1 MKCTFK
7 KGSCPCHIMTLFIII
22 LALYGIAVS
31 ALFIRQQV
39 VVVGI
44 ATNYIEP
51 EDTSK
56 LINDVFGTN
65 PDQAYHAEGIT
76 ALNRSGY
83 SGLALYYLF
92 RPLIPI
98 LCIVALCLIVAA
110 VLQICATRKIRKYQR
125 DEENKLLTWIRSNE
139 TDEIVCSICADSV
152 ISAIADQKRLLQK
165 QNEVHNEDTAKIM
178 HYMENISHQLKT
190 PLTVMRVACERL
202 AMQDSASEPTVNVCL
217 SQINKM
223 TQMIQDLLQLGRFD
237 CNKQKKKFAYSNVQE
252 LLETVSNDMDIIA
265 APKNI
270 DLEITGDPSTVFYC
284 DSYWIK
290 EAIGNVLKNCIEA
303 SSNSKIAIHYEC
315 SDTSN
320 YIRIDDYG
328 CGFEPEFE
336 KQLFQRYAFT
346 SNSKSSGSGLGMA
359 IAQEAIK
366 MHFGVI
372 TAANRAEGGA
382 TFRITFPRLDASAIY
397 G

>member
-7 KGSCPCHIMTLFIII
+7 KGSCPYHIMTLFIII

-44 ATNYIEP
+44 ATNYIAP

-65 PDQAYHAEGIT
+65 PNQAYHAEGIT

-83 SGLALYYLF
+83 SGLALYYLS

-110 VLQICATRKIRKYQR
+110 VLQICATRKIRKYHR

-152 ISAIADQKRLLQK
+152 ISAIAEQKRLLQK
-165 QNEVHNEDTAKIM
+165 QKELHNEDTAKIM
-178 HYMENISHQLKT
+178 HYMEDISHQLKT
-190 PLTVMRVACERL
+190 PLTVMRVTCERS
-202 AMQDSASEPTVNVCL
+202 AMQNSTFEPAANVCL

-223 TQMIQDLLQLGRFD
+223 TQLIQDLLQLGRFD
-237 CNKQKKKFAYSNVQE
+237 CKKQKKKLAYSNVQE
-252 LLETVSNDMDIIA
+252 LLETVSNDLDIIA

-270 DLEITGDPSTVFYC
+270 VIEITGDPTTVFYC
-284 DSYWIK
+284 DSHWIK
-290 EAIGNVLKNCIEA
+290 EAVGNILKNCIE
-303 SSNSKIAIHYEC
+303 SSSDSKITIHYEC
-315 SDTSN
+315 NDTSN
-320 YIRIDDYG
+320 YIRIDDHG

-346 SNSKSSGSGLGMA
+346 SSNKGNGSGLGMA

-366 MHFGVI
+366 MHFGMI
-372 TAANRAEGGA
+372 TAANKAEGGA
-382 TFRITFPRLDASAIY
+382 TFRITFPRLDATAIY